1 MSVADDMFKKLGYKK
16 NPDSSKMY
24 FEYYKKDPDNSD
36 IQQVISFDGK
46 YKTVMSCLY
55 TKGVFKA
62 MAGVLT
68 IPELKAVNKKVKEL
82 WDA

>member
-16 NPDSSKMY
+16 NPDSSKIY
-24 FEYYKKDPDNSD
+24 TEYYKYDKEDKN
-36 IQQVISFDGK
+36 IKQIISFDNK
-46 YKTVMSCLY
+46 YRTVMCFIES
-55 TKGVFKA
+55 KDVFNI

-68 IPELKAVNKKVKEL
+68 IPELKAVNRKVKEL

>member
-16 NPDSSKMY
+16 NPDSSKIY
-24 FEYYKKDPDNSD
+24 TEYYKYDQEDKNLKQ
-36 IQQVISFDGK
+36 IISFDNK
-46 YKTVMSCLY
+46 YRTVMCFIES
-55 TKGVFKA
+55 KDVFNI

-68 IPELKAVNKKVKEL
+68 IPELKAVNRKVKEL